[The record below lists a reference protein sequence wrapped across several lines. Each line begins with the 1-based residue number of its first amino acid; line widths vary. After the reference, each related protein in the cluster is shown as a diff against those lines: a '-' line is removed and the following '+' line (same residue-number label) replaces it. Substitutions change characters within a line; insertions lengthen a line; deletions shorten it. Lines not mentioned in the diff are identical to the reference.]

1 MGAVCDDHD
10 NQKVT
15 KQGNTMVTATTTN
28 SCDLANTAQNEKRPR
43 RLWKSFSVETAGSEL
58 GASSPGVE
66 EVSQVSQL
74 KYGNVVPA
82 LRLQLAEQGDSCAQV
97 EVARELLVT
106 VTTCT
111 NLAVEEV
118 ASLEER
124 AVYWLLRAAEQGHT
138 EARSTLQ
145 VNIPVV
151 ETIIIEAK

>member
-1 MGAVCDDHD
+1 
-10 NQKVT
+10 
-15 KQGNTMVTATTTN
+15 MVTATTTN

-43 RLWKSFSVETAGSEL
+43 RLWKSFSVESAGSEL
-58 GASSPGVE
+58 GPSSPGVE
-66 EVSQVSQL
+66 EVCQVSQL
-74 KYGNVVPA
+74 RYGSVVPA

-106 VTTCT
+106 VTTST
-111 NLAVEEV
+111 SLAGEEV

-145 VNIPVV
+145 V
-151 ETIIIEAK
+151 ETMIIEASNICTFTFFCF

>member
-1 MGAVCDDHD
+1 
-10 NQKVT
+10 
-15 KQGNTMVTATTTN
+15 MVTATTTN

-43 RLWKSFSVETAGSEL
+43 RLWKSFSVESAGSEL
-58 GASSPGVE
+58 GPSSPGVE
-66 EVSQVSQL
+66 EVCQVSQL
-74 KYGNVVPA
+74 RYGSVVPA

-106 VTTCT
+106 VTTST
-111 NLAVEEV
+111 LAVEEV

-145 VNIPVV
+145 V
-151 ETIIIEAK
+151 ETMIIEEKILHFYLFLFFRVY

>member
-1 MGAVCDDHD
+1 
-10 NQKVT
+10 
-15 KQGNTMVTATTTN
+15 MVTATTTN

-43 RLWKSFSVETAGSEL
+43 RLWKSFSVESAGSEL
-58 GASSPGVE
+58 GPSSPGVE
-66 EVSQVSQL
+66 EVCQVSQL
-74 KYGNVVPA
+74 RYGSVVPA

-106 VTTCT
+106 VTTST
-111 NLAVEEV
+111 LAGEEV

-145 VNIPVV
+145 VEIM
-151 ETIIIEAK
+151 IIEAKFCTFTFFCF